1 MKKAKGSTLT
11 EVVIV
16 AGILSTV
23 SLAFLG
29 TFAVISKFHEKNLRA
44 IKAGLLAEEGM
55 EAVRIIKGRDFNTL
69 STLAQSGPSTPQ
81 YLEVSPSTWNTTTT
95 PEVVDNLYY
104 RYFVVSPAYRTV
116 DSDPT
121 QSSAGNTLDPNTV
134 YVDVT
139 VEWLWRNATT
149 SNSYKAFM
157 TNL

>member
-16 AGILSTV
+16 AGILSSV

-29 TFAVISKFHEKNLRA
+29 TFSIISKFHEKNLRA

-55 EAVRIIKGRDFNTL
+55 EAVRIIKGRDFSTF
-69 STLAQSGPSTPQ
+69 STLAQSGPSVPQ
-81 YLEVSPSTWNTTTT
+81 YLEVSPVTWNTTTT
-95 PEVVDNLYY
+95 PEVVDELYY
-104 RYFVVSPAYRTV
+104 RYFVISPAYRTI

-121 QSSAGNTLDPNTV
+121 ESSVGTTLDPNTF
-134 YVDVT
+134 YVDVH
-139 VEWLWRNATT
+139 VEWRWRNSTT
-149 SNSYKAFM
+149 SNTYKAFM

>member
-16 AGILSTV
+16 AGILSSV

-29 TFAVISKFHEKNLRA
+29 TFAIISKFHEKNLRA

-55 EAVRIIKGRDFNTL
+55 EAVRIIKGRDFNAL
-69 STLAQSGPSTPQ
+69 STLADPTVPK
-81 YLEVSPSTWNTTTT
+81 YLEVSPLTWNTTTT
-95 PEVVDNLYY
+95 PEVIDDLYY
-104 RYFVVSPAYRTV
+104 RYFVISPAYRTV

-121 QSSAGNTLDPNTV
+121 ESAVGGNLLDPNTI
-134 YVDVT
+134 YVDVH
-139 VEWLWRNATT
+139 VEWRWRNSTT
-149 SNSYKAFM
+149 SNTYKAFM